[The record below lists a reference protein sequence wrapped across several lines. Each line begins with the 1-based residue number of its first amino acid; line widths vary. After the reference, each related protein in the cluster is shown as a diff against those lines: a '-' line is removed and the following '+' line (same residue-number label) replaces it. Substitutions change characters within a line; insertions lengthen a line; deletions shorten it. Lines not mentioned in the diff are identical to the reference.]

1 MMLHAGEPL
10 APHDLWS
17 AWSFEPGVIAALGL
31 TAGVYARGIRE
42 AMYRSTRGIAQLERD
57 RSWFIAG
64 FAVLAFAMIS
74 PLHAAGGALFTA
86 HMIQHE
92 LLMAVAAPMLVLGR
106 PGVPLLWGIPNPA
119 RSRFNEAI
127 ASRGLRVTWGALSS
141 PVIAF
146 VLHGAAIW
154 IWHAP
159 SLYDASVKSP
169 LIHSLQHLS
178 FTGTAL
184 LFWWSV
190 LDSRHRAGSGAVAIL
205 FLFLTAIHT
214 TLLGALLAFSETPIY
229 SAYPS
234 SHTIAWGLSALD
246 DQQLGGLIMWI
257 PGGVTYLAAALYL
270 VLRSIRGSAA
280 RALRIDAERRA
291 RLAVHT
297 AVVLLCVSGLN
308 ACTEDPTRQWA
319 AEMTGGTPARGRE
332 AIRSYGCQ
340 SCHTIPGVT
349 GAKALVGPPLAGIAS
364 RSYIAGVMSNTPQH
378 MIEWLRNPPGI
389 DSKTAMP
396 NMNVTERDARDIAAY
411 LYTLR

>member
-17 AWSFEPGVIAALGL
+17 AWSFEPGVIAVLGL
-31 TAGVYARGIRE
+31 TAGLYARGMRE
-42 AMYRSTRGIAQLERD
+42 ALYRSTRGIAQLYRE

-64 FAVLAFAMIS
+64 LAALTLAMIS

-92 LLMAVAAPMLVLGR
+92 LLMAIGAPMLVLGR
-106 PGVPLLWGIPNPA
+106 PGVPLLWGLPDSLRA
-119 RSRFNEAI
+119 SAGGVLASRSSRWIWRNLSTPAI
-127 ASRGLRVTWGALSS
+127 AFL
-141 PVIAF
+141 
-146 VLHGAAIW
+146 LHGVAIW
-154 IWHAP
+154 VWHEP
-159 SLYDASVKSP
+159 SLYNASVTSSVV
-169 LIHSLQHLS
+169 HSLQHIS
-178 FTGTAL
+178 FIATAL

-190 LDSRHRAGSGAVAIL
+190 LESRHRRTNSAAAVIS
-205 FLFLTAIHT
+205 LFLTAIHT
-214 TLLGALLAFSETPIY
+214 TLLGALLAFSETSMY
-229 SAYPS
+229 AAYPE
-234 SHTIAWGLSALD
+234 SHTIAWGLTPLD

-257 PGGVTYLAAALYL
+257 PGGAAYVGAALYL
-270 VLRSIRGSAA
+270 VLHSIRESAR
-280 RALRIDAERRA
+280 RAVRIDAERRA

-297 AVVLLCVSGLN
+297 AAILICLIGTG

-319 AEMTGGTPARGRE
+319 AEMTGGTPSRGRE

-364 RSYIAGVMSNTPQH
+364 RSYIAGVLSNSPQH